1 MYYLPKSSLELT
13 FSLIRHAQPSLA
25 LKIRNLTMKP
35 NIPKDAKQAPITIEE
50 DDVFAI
56 VNQLMRIEN
65 QARIGAK
72 ADKGRQILASAL
84 IADWLT
90 FNINENQQ

>member
-1 MYYLPKSSLELT
+1 MFYLPKSSLELT
-13 FSLIRHAQPSLA
+13 FSLIRHIHPSLA
-25 LKIRNLTMKP
+25 LRVRNLALNP
-35 NIPKDAKQAPITIEE
+35 NIPSQEKLAPITLAEE
-50 DDVFAI
+50 DVFTL

-90 FNINENQQ
+90 FNLNDHE

>member
-13 FSLIRHAQPSLA
+13 FTLIRPVQPSLA
-25 LKIRNLTMKP
+25 LKIRNATILPGPTNTKAQ
-35 NIPKDAKQAPITIEE
+35 IPLAISES
-50 DDVFAI
+50 DVFII
-56 VNQLMRIEN
+56 VNELMAIEN
-65 QARIGAK
+65 QARMGAK

-90 FNINENQQ
+90 LDLHD

>member
-1 MYYLPKSSLELT
+1 MFYLPKSSLELT
-13 FSLIRHAQPSLA
+13 FSLIRHLDPSLA
-25 LKIRNLTMKP
+25 LKVRNTALNP
-35 NIPKDAKQAPITIEE
+35 NIAKSDKMAPIQISE
-50 DDVFAI
+50 DEIFTI

-65 QARIGAK
+65 QARMGAK

-90 FNINENQQ
+90 FNLNDTD

>member
-13 FSLIRHAQPSLA
+13 FKLLRSAQPSLA
-25 LKIRNLTMKP
+25 LKVRNATLYPLRDNTQP
-35 NIPKDAKQAPITIEE
+35 RIPIDMTE
-50 DDVFAI
+50 DEVFII
-56 VNQLMRIEN
+56 VNQLMSVES
-65 QARIGAK
+65 QARMGSK

-90 FNINENQQ
+90 IDLHE

>member
-1 MYYLPKSSLELT
+1 MFYLPKSSLELT
-13 FSLIRHAQPSLA
+13 FSLIRHIHPTLA
-25 LKIRNLTMKP
+25 LKVRNTALNP
-35 NIPKDAKQAPITIEE
+35 NIPKSEKLAPIEIEE
-50 DDVFAI
+50 DDIFII
-56 VNQLMRIEN
+56 VNHLMKVEN

-90 FNINENQQ
+90 FNLNDHE